1 MRQRLISRWPRVRRV
16 WVFLVSAIMLVLPVS
31 AAAAQGSELRP
42 GVGALVGT
50 LVRAERWERVEL
62 PRRDVPPTVATTSLP

>member
-31 AAAAQGSELRP
+31 AAAAQVSELRP

-62 PRRDVPPTVATTSLP
+62 PRRDAPPTVATTSLP